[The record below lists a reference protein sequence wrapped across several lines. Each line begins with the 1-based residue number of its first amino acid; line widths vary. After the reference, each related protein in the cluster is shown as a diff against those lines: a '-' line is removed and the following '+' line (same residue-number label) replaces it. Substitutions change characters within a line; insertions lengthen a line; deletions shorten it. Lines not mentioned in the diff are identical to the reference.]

1 MTTATAVA
9 PTEELRRATHGRM
22 HRQCFACG
30 DATGDGLGLRFR
42 LGDDGGV
49 RAEWDCPARYRSYDG
64 ILHGGLIAT
73 LLDCAMVQTLFAHGI
88 VAHTAELNLRYRR
101 PVSTGVAVTVSA
113 RLRARCGVL
122 CVLVAEVRQQGAVCA
137 TAQAKFMARQT
148 EDPVAGE
155 STNQQQPTKG
165 NIHESV
171 SKSRPASLAG
181 P

>member
-1 MTTATAVA
+1 MTMATAVA
-9 PTEELRRATHGRM
+9 PTEELRRATHRRM
-22 HRQCFACG
+22 HRLCFACG
-30 DATGDGLGLRFR
+30 DEAAGGLGLQFR
-42 LGDDGGV
+42 LDGDCGV

-73 LLDCAMVQTLFAHGI
+73 LLDCAMVQALFAHGI

-122 CVLVAEVRQQGAVCA
+122 CVLAAEVRQQGAVCA
-137 TAQAKFMARQT
+137 TAQAKFMARPT
-148 EDPVAGE
+148 EDPVAAE
-155 STNQQQPTKG
+155 PINQPAKDT
-165 NIHESV
+165 IHESV
-171 SKSRPASLAG
+171 SNCCSTSLAG

>member
-1 MTTATAVA
+1 MKTAMAAA
-9 PTEELRRATHGRM
+9 PTEELRRATHRRV
-22 HRQCFACG
+22 HRHCFACG
-30 DATGDGLGLRFR
+30 DESDGGLGLRFQV
-42 LGDDGGV
+42 GVDGGV
-49 RAEWDCPARYRSYDG
+49 RAEWDCPARYRSYEG

-73 LLDCAMVQTLFAHGI
+73 LLDCAMVQALFAHGI

-137 TAQAKFMARQT
+137 TAQAKFMTRPT
-148 EDPVAGE
+148 EDPVAAE
-155 STNQQQPTKG
+155 PINQPAKG
-165 NIHESV
+165 TIHESV
-171 SKSRPASLAG
+171 SHCCSTSLAG